1 MSEHLEQ
8 TYKIIKYILKFQSIT
23 ILGEITNAEETQ
35 LTDDDTFRAN
45 NARSDEVDGRSVA
58 LSIAVS

>member
-1 MSEHLEQ
+1 VSEHLEQ
-8 TYKIIKYILKFQSIT
+8 TYKIIKYILKFKSIT
-23 ILGEITNAEETQ
+23 ILGKITNAEETQ

-45 NARSDEVDGRSVA
+45 NARSDDVDGRSVA